1 MIYFF
6 INLSLHFLVSAL
18 LLILLLRLVSNNQ
31 RRKNRS
37 GISYLFPVAVT
48 IVFLIQVITVSAPR
62 ILDSVSVMK
71 QNYQTCT
78 GRVES
83 VKYLNH
89 ALVIDGETYYYN
101 PFFPQPQTGD
111 VYEISYTPYAHYIS
125 EFSAAQQPDAGMLP
139 S

>member
-6 INLSLHFLVSAL
+6 INLFLHFLISAL
-18 LLILLLRLVSNNQ
+18 LLVLLLRLVRNNQ
-31 RRKNRS
+31 RRKNKR
-37 GISYLFPVAVT
+37 GIYYLFPVAVT

-62 ILDSVSVMK
+62 VLDSVYVIK
-71 QNYQTCT
+71 QNYQTVS

-111 VYEISYTPYAHYIS
+111 LYEISYTPYAHYIS
-125 EFSAAQQPDAGMLP
+125 EFSLTQQPDPAMLP

>member
-6 INLSLHFLVSAL
+6 INLFLHFLVSAL
-18 LLILLLRLVSNNQ
+18 LLILLLRLVNNNR
-31 RRKNRS
+31 RRKNRR
-37 GISYLFPVAVT
+37 GITYLFPVVVS
-48 IVFLIQVITVSAPR
+48 IVFLIQVITASAPR
-62 ILDSVSVMK
+62 VLDSVYVMK
-71 QNYQTCT
+71 QNYQTVS

-89 ALVIDGETYYYN
+89 ALIIDGETYYYN
-101 PFFPQPQTGD
+101 PFFPQPQPGD

-125 EFSAAQQPDAGMLP
+125 EFSLAQQPDSGIRP